1 MVWFIQGTGNANFYF
16 AMNLV
21 YATLQVCIP
30 TPCNSSSGFLVLTSV
45 WHSSG
50 ATFYHHSN
58 RLLWVQVSLS
68 PGVGSLCAV
77 KAMRESTILG
87 FSPNGGSSAGIWF
100 LTTNVVF
107 LLTDGFDSGEFKH
120 HHPIWSQ
127 FEEAKCQQEQNQ
139 YIGLV
144 VLRSCSGHLGAKQAI
159 DGAGSL

>member
-1 MVWFIQGTGNANFYF
+1 MACVIWGTNYNILCIFLVQLIQGTGNANFYF

-68 PGVGSLCAV
+68 LVWDLCV
-77 KAMRESTILG
+77 LWRLWDHSWIFSQSRLISWYLIPNYKLWCSCWQTVLIVESSSTIIRYDRNLKKQ
-87 FSPNGGSSAGIWF
+87 S
-100 LTTNVVF
+100 V
-107 LLTDGFDSGEFKH
+107 K
-120 HHPIWSQ
+120 
-127 FEEAKCQQEQNQ
+127 
-139 YIGLV
+139 
-144 VLRSCSGHLGAKQAI
+144 RSRTST
-159 DGAGSL
+159 